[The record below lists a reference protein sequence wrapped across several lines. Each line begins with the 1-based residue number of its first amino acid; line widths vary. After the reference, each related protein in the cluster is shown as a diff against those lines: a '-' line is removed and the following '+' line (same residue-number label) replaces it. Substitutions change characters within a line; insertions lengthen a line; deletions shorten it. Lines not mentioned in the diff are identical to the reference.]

1 MNTAKEIV
9 GAGGKVFLK
18 DLVRLLPL
26 GSTAVEIYDDIR
38 SKQIER
44 KIQRLEE
51 FYKNLSTTV
60 NIVKDK
66 INEEYVNKDDF
77 LDVFE
82 EATRYVVTERNDE
95 KRIFFKNILVNSIT
109 SSDCDYDKTERF
121 FRLLDNLTEM
131 ELRILAVLDNP
142 NGYNISHGM
151 KVKDPINNVYQ
162 SSWNRV
168 TGSGILTQVLG
179 VKLYEVEDAITV
191 LFSNG
196 LIVPN
201 VLQRQLETNSNGIHV
216 LDNLL
221 TARGKDFVKYLKG

>member
-1 MNTAKEIV
+1 MDNAKDIV
-9 GAGGKVFLK
+9 EASGKAFIKELA
-18 DLVRLLPL
+18 RLLPL
-26 GSTAVEIYDDIR
+26 GSTAIAVYDELQ

-51 FYKNLSTTV
+51 FYTNLATTLRV
-60 NIVKDK
+60 HREE
-66 INEEYVNKDDF
+66 INQGYVNKDDF

-82 EATRYVVTERNDE
+82 KATRYVISERQDE
-95 KRIFFKNILVNSIT
+95 KRQFFKNILVNSIM
-109 SSDCDYDKTERF
+109 SSDCDYDKTERY
-121 FRLLDNLTEM
+121 FRLLDNLTEV

-142 NGYNISHGM
+142 ERYNNNHGM
-151 KVKDPINNVYQ
+151 PVKDPINNAYQ

-179 VKLYEVEDAITV
+179 LKIHDIEDAVTV

-196 LIVPN
+196 LIVSN
-201 VLQRQLETNSNGIHV
+201 VLQRQLESNANGIHV

-221 TARGKDFVKYLKG
+221 TARGKDFTKYLKG